1 MEQYRICEIRIQKYI
16 DKLFIQIKF
25 NFKYNLY
32 SYIYIFIDYIKNK
45 YRLYELFRVIDRSV
59 SQRLIDK

>member
-1 MEQYRICEIRIQKYI
+1 MEQYRIREIRIQKYL
-16 DKLFIQIKF
+16 DKLFIQFKF

-59 SQRLIDK
+59 NQRLIDK